1 MKALCLLLL
10 LAPILPVA
18 AEDTAGSRPRS
29 PSLSKKVW
37 TTEDVRALREKGL
50 ISLIGQ
56 ESQALVPV
64 DQENGPAETAVA
76 GRPRAP
82 KTLDPTWYAQE
93 SEAYRTVIEV
103 FDAAIR
109 QIQRETSDARYWEA
123 GLNLDRG
130 NLGITPQSQLEIL
143 NAFKRE
149 ALVQLGELADQA
161 RRNNIPP
168 AALR

>member
-10 LAPILPVA
+10 LAPIFPA
-18 AEDTAGSRPRS
+18 AADEASSRPPS

-37 TTEDVRALREKGL
+37 TTEDVEALREKGL

-56 ESQALVPV
+56 PSQALAPM
-64 DQENGPAETAVA
+64 DQGNQPAEIAVA
-76 GRPRAP
+76 GRPRPP
-82 KTLDPTWYAQE
+82 KAQDPKWYAQQ

-103 FDAAIR
+103 FDAAIG
-109 QIQRETSDARYWEA
+109 QIQREMNDARYWEA

-143 NAFKRE
+143 NRLKRE
-149 ALVQLGELADQA
+149 ALVQLDELADQA
-161 RRNNIPP
+161 RRNDIPP
-168 AALR
+168 AAWP